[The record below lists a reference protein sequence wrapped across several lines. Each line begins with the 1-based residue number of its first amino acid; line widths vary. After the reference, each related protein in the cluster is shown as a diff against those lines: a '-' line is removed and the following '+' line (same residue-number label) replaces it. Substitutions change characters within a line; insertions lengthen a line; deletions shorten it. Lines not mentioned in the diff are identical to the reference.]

1 MFSNILKKTVSIMT
15 KITGFLF
22 FVVLLVT
29 VANIL
34 LRNVLSVSWL
44 FMSGLLR
51 LSFIWMVFTGTA
63 VLFYNNDHLIM
74 DFFSGKFSVKWHK
87 IVDIIEQ
94 VMFLLFCAVLV
105 FYGIQVTKVRMGIPF
120 ETWKVPTGYA
130 FVAVPVN
137 GFIMALFSIEKLMKM
152 RSNSD
157 D

>member
-1 MFSNILKKTVSIMT
+1 MFSNILKKIVSIMT
-15 KITGFLF
+15 RITGFLF

-29 VANIL
+29 VTNIL

-63 VLFYNNDHLIM
+63 VLYYNNDHLIM

-87 IVDIIEQ
+87 IVDVFEQ
-94 VMFLLFCAVLV
+94 ILFLLFCAVLV

>member
-63 VLFYNNDHLIM
+63 VLYYNNDHLIM

-87 IVDIIEQ
+87 IVDILEQ

-137 GFIMALFSIEKLMKM
+137 GFIMALFSIEKLIKM

>member
-29 VANIL
+29 VTNIL
-34 LRNVLSVSWL
+34 LRNVLSISWL

-63 VLFYNNDHLIM
+63 VLYYNNDHLIM

-87 IVDIIEQ
+87 IVDILEQ

-137 GFIMALFSIEKLMKM
+137 GFIMALFSIEKLIKM

>member
-1 MFSNILKKTVSIMT
+1 MFSNILKKIVSIMT
-15 KITGFLF
+15 RITGFLF

-29 VANIL
+29 VTNIL

-63 VLFYNNDHLIM
+63 VLYYNNDHLIM
-74 DFFSGKFSVKWHK
+74 DFFSGKFSVEWHK
-87 IVDIIEQ
+87 IVDVFEQ
-94 VMFLLFCAVLV
+94 ILFLLFCAVLV

>member
-1 MFSNILKKTVSIMT
+1 MFSNILKKIVSIMT
-15 KITGFLF
+15 RITGFLF
-22 FVVLLVT
+22 LVVLLVT
-29 VANIL
+29 VTNIL

-63 VLFYNNDHLIM
+63 VLYYNNDHLIM

-87 IVDIIEQ
+87 IVDVFEQ
-94 VMFLLFCAVLV
+94 ILFLLFCAVLV